1 MEYIMALKKPVMIS
15 IDGQGTSLVTFIL
28 FWQTAREVSKYIDTY
43 LFKNAKLS
51 TVQLIV
57 LQSIDHNKG
66 VMKPSEIAHWTHTE
80 RHNITTLVQRMKKDG
95 LVRVERDK
103 KNRRT
108 VNVFITEKGR
118 VVLEK
123 TTPIAQEAVD
133 QVMSSISDDDMS
145 SFQRIT
151 RSLRENAHQ
160 GITEITR

>member
-1 MEYIMALKKPVMIS
+1 MRSKKPIYIESDMR
-15 IDGQGTSLVTFIL
+15 DTSLMTFIL

-43 LFKNAKLS
+43 LFKHAKLS

-118 VVLEK
+118 VVLDK

-133 QVMSSISDDDMS
+133 QVMSSITDEDMS
-145 SFQRIT
+145 SLEKTLSTI
-151 RSLRENAHQ
+151 RENAHQ
-160 GITEITR
+160 GLNKITR